1 MEIVSP
7 CSSFGETL
15 IATPPSATTKADVP
29 SPSTPMTSKPS
40 KKRRPQGLE
49 LDTSCAV
56 TSSAAT
62 SSPKR
67 KSSTCSG
74 QLEDA
79 SDACSPKRQRNPTVK
94 YFCTSCP
101 LEFDNIVAWRSHHGK
116 SHQREWKYL
125 CPGQDCPAV
134 FFGAEEF
141 KRHHRNM
148 HGCRRC
154 VHTTSSQQP
163 VSTGAR
169 GYGCGVCARY
179 LSSEDAYIE
188 HVGAHW
194 EAGKTPSDWYY
205 SRVIY
210 GLLRRPGVDEAWNQL
225 LRTKYVDPIRF
236 PVFVWNRLAVGEGTA
251 SNAFGASLQ
260 EALEMLHE
268 IPGLKAA
275 DVAAGAHTMAIRTP
289 REHAMSWYAG
299 LTPSTRYES
308 CLGFDARLWNKMQH
322 EWNRLHVANQPRTQ
336 RQQPFQNPQGYQSQ
350 EPQVPRGQQV
360 QYAPTQ
366 PPRRMSAI
374 PAGIQYLSP
383 SPLFHRTNQQYQ
395 QRPQPRQQQQQQ
407 QHALS
412 SPMHLDTPSTH
423 CSSNVQMPQQIQQQ
437 CLPAQFPNQQHQLSS
452 QDMFIDRQELQQP
465 SQQPSL
471 GVSSGFATPTMQT
484 QFTGFPHHPQQQTP
498 SSVASLDVT
507 SPNFVISPST
517 SVYQQDSQHQGQPH
531 GEWIGMVPGYA
542 GTGRLGMGMAPG
554 F

>member
-1 MEIVSP
+1 
-7 CSSFGETL
+7 
-15 IATPPSATTKADVP
+15 
-29 SPSTPMTSKPS
+29 
-40 KKRRPQGLE
+40 
-49 LDTSCAV
+49 
-56 TSSAAT
+56 
-62 SSPKR
+62 
-67 KSSTCSG
+67 
-74 QLEDA
+74 
-79 SDACSPKRQRNPTVK
+79 
-94 YFCTSCP
+94 
-101 LEFDNIVAWRSHHGK
+101 
-116 SHQREWKYL
+116 
-125 CPGQDCPAV
+125 
-134 FFGAEEF
+134 
-141 KRHHRNM
+141 M

-289 REHAMSWYAG
+289 REHAMS
-299 LTPSTRYES
+299 
-308 CLGFDARLWNKMQH
+308 C
-322 EWNRLHVANQPRTQ
+322 
-336 RQQPFQNPQGYQSQ
+336 
-350 EPQVPRGQQV
+350 
-360 QYAPTQ
+360 
-366 PPRRMSAI
+366 
-374 PAGIQYLSP
+374 
-383 SPLFHRTNQQYQ
+383 
-395 QRPQPRQQQQQQ
+395 
-407 QHALS
+407 
-412 SPMHLDTPSTH
+412 
-423 CSSNVQMPQQIQQQ
+423 
-437 CLPAQFPNQQHQLSS
+437 